1 MKITIHQ
8 SLKLKFLLLWH
19 KILSHILFD
28 SHVLTISQCT
38 IPPLTHHFNHVCG
51 YNDENRTIVIT
62 VRPIPFYWPRIHQR
76 ENVSRNV
83 SLARRQIHLAVALDR
98 ANYTSRHIQ
107 LELLDNDNK
116 VHKYTDVHCD
126 GDHSARLSLTWWW
139 RNCRPRFANKHNVSM
154 RNGIKGDGVSF

>member
-1 MKITIHQ
+1 MNFYLNLLFVPLENDPPSLLLNIFIKYIYMKITIHQ

-98 ANYTSRHIQ
+98 ANYTSRHI
-107 LELLDNDNK
+107 
-116 VHKYTDVHCD
+116 
-126 GDHSARLSLTWWW
+126 
-139 RNCRPRFANKHNVSM
+139 
-154 RNGIKGDGVSF
+154 

>member
-1 MKITIHQ
+1 MNFYLNLLFVPFENDPLSLLLNIFIKYIYIKITIHQ

-19 KILSHILFD
+19 KILSHILFG

-98 ANYTSRHIQ
+98 ANYTSRHI
-107 LELLDNDNK
+107 
-116 VHKYTDVHCD
+116 
-126 GDHSARLSLTWWW
+126 
-139 RNCRPRFANKHNVSM
+139 
-154 RNGIKGDGVSF
+154 